1 MRTRLTPFNGTV
13 RTRPDL
19 IMRYSVGLEI
29 FKRLAADVMVHVASG
44 GSGFGATE
52 SSPSN
57 TASIFA
63 SSAGLAPHIRIIRSF
78 AVISFDLP
86 FDLGGVAERVVRSQ
100 DTISL

>member
-29 FKRLAADVMVHVASG
+29 LRRLAADVMVHVASG
-44 GSGFGATE
+44 GSGFGATD

-63 SSAGLAPHIRIIRSF
+63 SSAGLAAHIHSIPNS
-78 AVISFDLP
+78 
-86 FDLGGVAERVVRSQ
+86 
-100 DTISL
+100 